1 MKNKTIPIRVSEA
14 EEAEIK
20 RRAEIIGISKS
31 SFLREGVLHDNI
43 TVLDKGQDIVSE
55 FVLLRKEIS
64 NAIRLQK
71 TDALSE
77 EKIMAKL
84 DEISLIRISY
94 NSVKSFLPFSSYKG
108 HSIVTLV

>member
-1 MKNKTIPIRVSEA
+1 MKNKTIPIRVSD
-14 EEAEIK
+14 EEDIEIE
-20 RRAEIIGISKS
+20 RRAKIAGIGKS
-31 SFLREGVLHDNI
+31 TFLRECALHNNI

-77 EKIMAKL
+77 EKIMAML
-84 DEISLIRISY
+84 DEISAL
-94 NSVKSFLPFSSYKG
+94 FSEVLEQTTVFNQNEEG
-108 HSIVTLV
+108 VDHVNT

>member
-84 DEISLIRISY
+84 DEISAL
-94 NSVKSFLPFSSYKG
+94 FSEVLEQTTVFNQNEEEDGY
-108 HSIVTLV
+108 VNT